1 MQWTEAQIQR
11 FSRHILL
18 PEVSGV
24 GQRKLLASSALVV
37 GAGGLGSPAL
47 LYLAA
52 AGVGRLGI
60 VDSDAVE
67 LSNLNRQIAHTAKDV
82 GRNKALSAAE
92 AVHAI
97 SPDCAVWAFPERLR
111 AENVRDVLRGYDL
124 VLDGSDNFP
133 TRFLVADASW
143 LAGIP
148 LVSAAVV
155 QFSGQLMTVLP
166 GKGNPCY
173 RCFLPEAPPPET
185 VPTCAQA
192 GVFGPL
198 AGVMGTLQ
206 ATEAL
211 KVLLGLGGLL
221 AHATLVV
228 DALDWTFLTARREPD
243 PACALCGS
251 EPTIHDV
258 SETHEALCCPGGRC
272 ELEHTT

>member
-1 MQWTEAQIQR
+1 MQLSEAQIER

-18 PEVSGV
+18 PEVGGA

-60 VDSDAVE
+60 VDGDAVE
-67 LSNLNRQIAHTAKDV
+67 LSNLHRQIAHTARDV

-92 AVHAI
+92 AIHAI
-97 SPDCAVWAFPERLR
+97 RPDCAVWALPERLR
-111 AENVRDVLRGYDL
+111 AENVCDALRGYDL

-133 TRFLVADASW
+133 TRFLVADACW

-148 LVSAAVV
+148 LVSAAVI
-155 QFSGQLMTVLP
+155 QFGGQLMTVLP

-173 RCFLPEAPPPET
+173 RCFLPEPPPPET
-185 VPTCAQA
+185 MPTCAQA
-192 GVFGPL
+192 GVLGPL

-211 KVLLGLGGLL
+211 KVLLGLDGLL
-221 AHATLVV
+221 THATLVV
-228 DALDWTFLTARREPD
+228 DALDWSFLTARRAPN
-243 PACALCGS
+243 PACALCGN

-258 SETHEALCCPGGRC
+258 ADAQEALCCPEGRC
-272 ELEHTT
+272 VTASA